1 MISDAKTQYNYRL
14 SFLTMVL
21 LGLLITQLTGCGSV
35 PEQGPADMKQ
45 RALSFTPPPGNAY
58 VYVIRPRHFGE
69 DNVYVHVDLDLEKIG
84 KLGKGF
90 YLFAAVA
97 PGKHGLQ
104 GSSLFSQ
111 GLFLG
116 IKNVIGEPFKFT
128 AEADKNY
135 YFKVSLPLF
144 NQDNVG
150 PEVEQISETDGKAY
164 VQSLKLGAA
173 TSFGSE

>member
-1 MISDAKTQYNYRL
+1 M
-14 SFLTMVL
+14 
-21 LGLLITQLTGCGSV
+21 GLLSLLILQLTGCGSV
-35 PEQGPADMKQ
+35 PNEGPADMKQ
-45 RALSFTPPPGNAY
+45 RALSFTPPPGKAY
-58 VYVIRPRHFGE
+58 VYVIRPRQWGE
-69 DNVYVHVDLDLEKIG
+69 ENVYVHVDLDLEKIG
-84 KLGKGF
+84 KLGRGF

-104 GSSLFSQ
+104 GSYLFNQ

-135 YFKVSLPLF
+135 YFKIGLPFF
-144 NQDNVG
+144 NANNIG
-150 PEVEQISETDGKAY
+150 PQIEQISETDGKAY
-164 VQSLKLGAA
+164 VQSLKLGAQ